1 MCPQTK
7 PSGIGSRICACAGR
21 QGGTSGMQRKGPL
34 RSVPEREAVEAREV
48 EASGE
53 EPWASSLRL
62 FANGGEGEAA
72 DLLRDLAAALGRS
85 AAPLEPRADAT
96 ATDRETDAGLAFSSL
111 VSKLGEAQG
120 LEGPVFVLAAAHSA
134 HPGTAR
140 QAQALLDNLLRVR
153 GCQSVPEFLRGA
165 CEGDEGCLAEVMR
178 FLEPELR
185 RETWQHN
192 PSAKYIFC
200 SVLQQV
206 TRPWLSQH
214 LEKVLPP
221 ALLLS
226 DDYRVENKILGV
238 KCLHHIIRNVPAADL
253 CQFNRVQVVN
263 HALSLH
269 LYSKEAHLMQIL
281 LPCVLDL
288 LPILEKSSLQQS
300 HNPPLVTPSDEVFQ
314 LVLTHMEAEPQL
326 SLRRIYARNLPT
338 FVKRFGIQITQH
350 LKRLQQV
357 IVGYLEIADGP
368 EEVARLAILDTLK
381 CTIQHTWP
389 RMTCH
394 LSVLLKALL
403 KMMWDVSTDNSFTP
417 EPVKAE
423 LLQRATECLLLLDHS
438 THGQVKILL
447 QGVYH
452 HCQNDHLKN
461 YLKKVQM
468 EPVEVWPPGKLN
480 KDV

>member
-1 MCPQTK
+1 MSNLDKIVKGRDIRLATK
-7 PSGIGSRICACAGR
+7 IRIVKA
-21 QGGTSGMQRKGPL
+21 M
-34 RSVPEREAVEAREV
+34 REAVESCEAG
-48 EASGE
+48 ASGE
-53 EPWASSLRL
+53 GSLASFLRV
-62 FANGGEGEAA
+62 FGNGVAGESAG
-72 DLLRDLAAALGRS
+72 LLRDVAAALARS
-85 AAPLEPRADAT
+85 AAPLEAW
-96 ATDRETDAGLAFSSL
+96 DREGEACLAFSSL
-111 VSKLGEAQG
+111 VSKLGEARG
-120 LEGPVFVLAAAHSA
+120 LEGRVAGPLFVLAAAHSA
-134 HPGTAR
+134 QRPGVHPGAAR
-140 QAQALLDNLLRVR
+140 QAQALLDALLRAR

-165 CEGDEGCLAEVMR
+165 REGEEGCLAEVLR
-178 FLEPELR
+178 CLEPELS
-185 RETWQHN
+185 RETWQRN
-192 PSAKYIFC
+192 PSAKYVFC

-226 DDYRVENKILGV
+226 DDYRVENKVLGV
-238 KCLHHIIRNVPAADL
+238 QCLQHIIRNVPAADL
-253 CQFNRVQVVN
+253 CQFNRAQVVN

-269 LYSKEAHLMQIL
+269 LYSKEAQLMRIL
-281 LPCVLDL
+281 LPCILDL
-288 LPILEKSSLQQS
+288 LPILEKASLQQS
-300 HNPPLVTPSDEVFQ
+300 HSPLIVTPSDEVFQ
-314 LVLTHMEAEPQL
+314 FVLTHMEAEPQL
-326 SLRRIYARNLPT
+326 SLRRIYASSLPT
-338 FVKRFGIQITQH
+338 FVERFGFQITRH

-368 EEVARLAILDTLK
+368 EEIARLAILDTLK
-381 CTIQHTWP
+381 CTIQHAWP

-403 KMMWDVSTDNSFTP
+403 KMMWDVSTDSSVTP

-447 QGVYH
+447 HGVYQ
-452 HCQNDHLKN
+452 HCQNDCLKK

-468 EPVEVWPPGKLN
+468 EPVEVWSPGELD